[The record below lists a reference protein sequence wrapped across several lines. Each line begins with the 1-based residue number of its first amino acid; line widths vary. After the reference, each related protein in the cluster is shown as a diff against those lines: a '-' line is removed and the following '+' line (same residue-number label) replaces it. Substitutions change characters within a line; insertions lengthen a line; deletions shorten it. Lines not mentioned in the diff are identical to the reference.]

1 MIQGLDHLSWED
13 SLKEL
18 VLFSLEKRKL
28 QGYLIKAFQYLKEV
42 YKNEGNQ
49 LFTQVDTDRTRQKGF
64 KLKEGSFRLEVGGS
78 FYWEN
83 GEVMEQVTQ
92 KGCGCAVPGDV

>member
-1 MIQGLDHLSWED
+1 MKI
-13 SLKEL
+13 
-18 VLFSLEKRKL
+18 KRRVW
-28 QGYLIKAFQYLKEV
+28 GDLIVAFPYLKGV

-78 FYWEN
+78 FY
-83 GEVMEQVTQ
+83 
-92 KGCGCAVPGDV
+92 